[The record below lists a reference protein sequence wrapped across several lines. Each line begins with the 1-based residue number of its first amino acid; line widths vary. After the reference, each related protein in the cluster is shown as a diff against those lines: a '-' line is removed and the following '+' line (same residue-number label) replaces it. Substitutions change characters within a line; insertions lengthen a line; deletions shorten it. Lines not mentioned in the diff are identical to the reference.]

1 MLHVSLNFQ
10 CGAFTVLLSHT
21 TVFLALIQSCHSIV
35 SGPSQPIVA
44 IVGEDIIMP
53 SQLIPV
59 MDAFDMTVMWGRP
72 GLVPEFFL
80 TWSVGE
86 SIKHPSYKGR
96 ISLFTEEL
104 RHGNVS
110 LKLSNVKRSDEG
122 TYRCFLPELDGS
134 TYVKLVVGA
143 VSLPVVNVTKTMR
156 EVVLQCESEGWYP
169 QPEVLWLDAE
179 GKLLSAGPTETLRG
193 PEALYTVSSRVTVE
207 KRLSN
212 IFTCR
217 VQQRDINQSRETH
230 VHVPDD
236 FFMVPSSPGSQHII
250 IGSVIGSVLAI
261 LAIGL
266 VVWKWRQ
273 KKFKNKRGS
282 PEDGLEQTQEEKTVT
297 STSDNTG
304 FQVVMEAE
312 GERAPLLAGREED
325 HVGNRGG
332 EEIKSESEH
341 KDNTPQNQCVTKPH
355 MDRTEGGKAA
365 TSVNHEQVPF
375 VPKEG
380 GTDTNQDM
388 IGGQGKSD
396 AAKGEGGQTIVKD
409 NVESGLPLVNT
420 EGEKE
425 QQQNVH
431 HDQEV
436 QEVEEKHQG
445 MMTFEGNSD
454 IPSKT
459 AKKKN
464 KRKTAKKGGSE
475 QRKQQE
481 NWSEPMPPE
490 AERTRVENQSEI
502 QNGGETE
509 KKETVF
515 TFRMGNQHV
524 FEDRRL
530 KGGEAEEDEKEAHQK
545 GNQSNIH
552 SSSEMR
558 VENQRV
564 EDEPKVENKRTVQET
579 QNRKDAEKEKIPLKT
594 PEEVKLTRDSS
605 KQEAGHEEKK
615 GKDERGNQRNVRRM
629 TEREAE
635 NKKEPI
641 DKKVEDTEEKVC
653 PSVSREVTH
662 KPEFQINQLK
672 SGHQQDTS
680 VMNLDE
686 TKEEQGLSKK
696 CQERQT
702 EGLQTDN
709 RADKKRQ
716 EAQQQAAQQVDEDK
730 KGIDERGNQ
739 RNVRRT
745 TERKAGSQHDKN
757 RTEETQVGESVRRKV
772 SENLNVKGNQGTAE
786 RQNCNRPEDSE
797 LQAGNLQED
806 TSLMN
811 QEENKQQPEHLTKR
825 REWEKRR
832 KGFQSDKGAD
842 FNETPENKKIRGE
855 VQQQAGGQMDQMEGI
870 REQIEDNTNTGRE
883 VQGQEEQHVQLM
895 ENDGRKQLIAKRRLK
910 QQHKEEKKPQVHQ
923 RHTFQKKNHEAEGS
937 DQTQDISQKLKYEET
952 LMEVNTS
959 QDQAAQEGQ
968 DVVMDSQE
976 GDEDMEDEDL

>member
-1 MLHVSLNFQ
+1 
-10 CGAFTVLLSHT
+10 
-21 TVFLALIQSCHSIV
+21 
-35 SGPSQPIVA
+35 
-44 IVGEDIIMP
+44 
-53 SQLIPV
+53 
-59 MDAFDMTVMWGRP
+59 
-72 GLVPEFFL
+72 
-80 TWSVGE
+80 
-86 SIKHPSYKGR
+86 
-96 ISLFTEEL
+96 
-104 RHGNVS
+104 
-110 LKLSNVKRSDEG
+110 
-122 TYRCFLPELDGS
+122 
-134 TYVKLVVGA
+134 
-143 VSLPVVNVTKTMR
+143 
-156 EVVLQCESEGWYP
+156 
-169 QPEVLWLDAE
+169 
-179 GKLLSAGPTETLRG
+179 
-193 PEALYTVSSRVTVE
+193 
-207 KRLSN
+207 
-212 IFTCR
+212 
-217 VQQRDINQSRETH
+217 
-230 VHVPDD
+230 
-236 FFMVPSSPGSQHII
+236 
-250 IGSVIGSVLAI
+250 
-261 LAIGL
+261 
-266 VVWKWRQ
+266 
-273 KKFKNKRGS
+273 
-282 PEDGLEQTQEEKTVT
+282 
-297 STSDNTG
+297 
-304 FQVVMEAE
+304 
-312 GERAPLLAGREED
+312 
-325 HVGNRGG
+325 
-332 EEIKSESEH
+332 
-341 KDNTPQNQCVTKPH
+341 
-355 MDRTEGGKAA
+355 
-365 TSVNHEQVPF
+365 
-375 VPKEG
+375 
-380 GTDTNQDM
+380 
-388 IGGQGKSD
+388 
-396 AAKGEGGQTIVKD
+396 
-409 NVESGLPLVNT
+409 
-420 EGEKE
+420 
-425 QQQNVH
+425 
-431 HDQEV
+431 
-436 QEVEEKHQG
+436 
-445 MMTFEGNSD
+445 
-454 IPSKT
+454 
-459 AKKKN
+459 
-464 KRKTAKKGGSE
+464 
-475 QRKQQE
+475 
-481 NWSEPMPPE
+481 MPPE

-502 QNGGETE
+502 ENGGETE

-702 EGLQTDN
+702 EGLQTD

-757 RTEETQVGESVRRKV
+757 RTEEKQVGESVSRKV
-772 SENLNVKGNQGTAE
+772 SENQNVKMNQGTAE

-825 REWEKRR
+825 REVEKRR
-832 KGFQSDKGAD
+832 RVCRATKELTSMKLQKTKRSEGRSSSRRGDKW
-842 FNETPENKKIRGE
+842 T
-855 VQQQAGGQMDQMEGI
+855 
-870 REQIEDNTNTGRE
+870 
-883 VQGQEEQHVQLM
+883 
-895 ENDGRKQLIAKRRLK
+895 
-910 QQHKEEKKPQVHQ
+910 
-923 RHTFQKKNHEAEGS
+923 
-937 DQTQDISQKLKYEET
+937 
-952 LMEVNTS
+952 
-959 QDQAAQEGQ
+959 
-968 DVVMDSQE
+968 
-976 GDEDMEDEDL
+976 